1 MVRSDFKIPQSFIVE
16 NSKQRINFNSATNM
30 SFWEPGSNFG
40 IFRQPSKNS
49 PCHLWFKRDCNE
61 NLLKVAQNWAARHF
75 WRAEDVAMKFW
86 KVLYLYKSYIVI

>member
-16 NSKQRINFNSATNM
+16 NSKQRINFNSAINM

-61 NLLKVAQNWAARHF
+61 NLLKVAQN
-75 WRAEDVAMKFW
+75 
-86 KVLYLYKSYIVI
+86 